1 MSEADTCRQY
11 VLPKLQAAGWE
22 QDPHSIAEQRTFTD
36 GRIVLTDQGSRRR
49 KKKRA
54 DYILRYT
61 RDFPI
66 AVVEAKSSHKYA
78 SGGLQQVKEYAEIL
92 GLKFAYATN
101 GNEILEFDYT
111 TGQLQRIE
119 TFPSPTELW
128 TRLCAAEGIED
139 EKVAEML
146 LSPFNL
152 ASGRTPRY
160 YQEIAINR
168 VMLAVLQG
176 QTRILLTMATGTGKT
191 ITAFQICWKLWNSRW
206 NRDGE
211 YRRPKILFLADRN
224 VLVDDPKDKTFT
236 PFGDARWK
244 LGGGEINQGREM
256 YFAIYQALAEDER
269 RPGLYREYAPD
280 FFDLIIVDEC
290 HRGSARSDSSW
301 RTILE
306 YFHPAYQL
314 GLTATPRRDDNVD
327 SYQYFGNPLYT
338 YSLKQGIEDGF
349 LAPYRVHRVISSWD
363 QQGYNPSDADR
374 EKYGRT
380 IPEGEFQTRD
390 FDRAIVLKK
399 RTETIAKHLTEH
411 LQSTDRMA
419 KTLVFCVDEEHAADM
434 LVELSKLNSDLAK
447 KYPDYI
453 CRVTSTEGSIG
464 RGHLSTCQDVETDSP
479 VILTTSRMLTTGVD
493 IPTCKNVVLM
503 RVINSITEFKQII
516 GRGTRVREDYGKLF
530 FSIIDYTGSAT
541 RLFRDDD
548 FDGEPDLLTEE
559 EMDEV
564 GRLRPDSVRVVE
576 RRQPDLEPIDPL
588 DEIKD
593 DDTSTMPR
601 KYYVEGGDG
610 RIVKEMVYEL
620 DAEEHKLKLV
630 KLIDYTSDELRALY
644 PSDVEV
650 RQQWADPDQRQDIV
664 KLLQDKGI
672 DIEEL
677 KEATNQ
683 PDADPLDLLCH
694 IAFDSPL
701 MTRRQR
707 AEKLRKEKQNFFD
720 TYGAEARAI
729 LEALLEKY
737 AEHGTEQFAFPDVL
751 KVPPISEYGNVVE
764 ISEYFGGPEKLLG
777 AVTQLQS
784 LLYAA

>member
-1 MSEADTCRQY
+1 M
-11 VLPKLQAAGWE
+11 
-22 QDPHSIAEQRTFTD
+22 
-36 GRIVLTDQGSRRR
+36 
-49 KKKRA
+49 
-54 DYILRYT
+54 
-61 RDFPI
+61 
-66 AVVEAKSSHKYA
+66 
-78 SGGLQQVKEYAEIL
+78 

-101 GNEILEFDYT
+101 GVAILEHDYT
-111 TGQLQRIE
+111 TGQVTRLD
-119 TFPSPTELW
+119 TFPAPEVLW
-128 TRLCAAEGIED
+128 ARLCADQGIED
-139 EKVAEML
+139 EQLAEML

-160 YQEIAINR
+160 YQEVAINR
-168 VMLAVLQG
+168 VVLAILQG
-176 QTRILLTMATGTGKT
+176 QKRMLLTMATGTGKT

-206 NRDGE
+206 NREGE

-244 LGGGEINQGREM
+244 LEGGEINKGREM
-256 YFAIYQALAEDER
+256 YFAIYQSLAEDER
-269 RPGLYREYAPD
+269 RPGLYKEYAPD

-290 HRGSARSDSSW
+290 HRGSARNDSSW
-301 RTILE
+301 RMILE

-363 QQGYNPSDADR
+363 QQGYEPSEADR
-374 EKYGRT
+374 ERYGRT

-390 FDRAIVLKK
+390 FGRAIVLKK
-399 RTETIAKHLTEH
+399 RTEVIAKHLTEH

-434 LVELSKLNSDLAK
+434 LLALSNLNSDLVK

-453 CRVTSTEGSIG
+453 CRVTSKEGSIG

-479 VILTTSRMLTTGVD
+479 VVLPTSKMLTTGVD

-503 RVINSITEFKQII
+503 RVVNSMTEFKQII

-559 EMDEV
+559 EMDEG
-564 GRLRPDSVRVVE
+564 GRLLPDSVRVVE
-576 RRQPDLEPIDPL
+576 KRKPDPTLIDPL
-588 DEIKD
+588 EEIKD

-601 KYYVEGGDG
+601 KYYVDGGEGY
-610 RIVKEMVYEL
+610 IAKELVYEL
-620 DAEEHKLKLV
+620 DAEAHQLKLV

-644 PSDVEV
+644 PSDAEV
-650 RQQWADPDQRQDIV
+650 RQQWADPGQRQDIV
-664 KLLQDKGI
+664 NLLQDKGI

-677 KEATNQ
+677 KDATNQ

-701 MTRRQR
+701 LTRRLR
-707 AEKLRKEKQNFFD
+707 AEKLRQEKQDFFD
-720 TYGAEARAI
+720 TYGSEARAI

-737 AEHGTEQFAFPDVL
+737 MEHGTAQFAFPDVL

-764 ISEYFGGPEKLLG
+764 ISELFGGPEKLLG